1 MSSLILLHR
10 NIYPKYLKHYK
21 SYNTL
26 VQTTIPPPPPPPQIS
41 DMTAISN
48 FKARTKSN
56 DQTDM
61 KKEFL
66 DKIPREL

>member
-26 VQTTIPPPPPPPQIS
+26 VQTTTPPKKIS